1 MQTYQDRQRV
11 GQAPAAQPES
21 ESAYMPRSVSQD
33 GWSAPGPV
41 GASPLSASAVPA
53 SAAGPMQAS
62 KKERRARTAA
72 QQSARDIESQEQED
86 NRIYAAARGRFLQSE
101 AGRGFS
107 DEDVYNYFFNGN
119 SSLESRG
126 HFLQLQLPGLDSEA
140 EQDRMFAA
148 MASGI
153 GGRQEDTAG
162 IAGYFGQF
170 MDRVDNTDFSSLAA
184 SRDAD
189 VFAAQARHN
198 RTLQSLNYV
207 STVLGDEAMRGAIQ
221 RSRGMG
227 DEEFAQS
234 VQNQRNLSAAN
245 ADASYLASQTLNPS
259 EREMLEGSAFSM
271 DSIRARNAQRR
282 RRALSQ
288 WPGLS

>member
-1 MQTYQDRQRV
+1 MSQTYQARRRAQD
-11 GQAPAAQPES
+11 APAVRLES
-21 ESAYMPRSVSQD
+21 VPSRTPRY
-33 GWSAPGPV
+33 GGEGG
-41 GASPLSASAVPA
+41 GALAGRTDVTPLSASAVPA
-53 SAAGPMQAS
+53 SAAGPVQAS
-62 KKERRARTAA
+62 KKERRARRAA
-72 QQSARDIESQEQED
+72 RQSARDIESQEAED
-86 NRIYAAARGRFLQSE
+86 SRIYEAAQGRFLQSE

-107 DEDVYNYFFNGN
+107 VQDVNDYFFNGN
-119 SSLESRG
+119 AGLESRG
-126 HFLQLQLPGLDSEA
+126 HFLQLQLPGLSTSA
-140 EQDRMFAA
+140 QDRMFAA

-162 IAGYFGQF
+162 IAGYYGQF

-184 SRDAD
+184 RRDAD

-207 STVLGDEAMRGAIQ
+207 STILGDEAMRGAIQ

-245 ADASYLASQTLNPS
+245 MDATNLAAQTLNPS
-259 EREMLEGSAFSM
+259 EREMYDGSAFSM
-271 DSIRARNAQRR
+271 DSIRSRNAQRR

-288 WPGLS
+288 WPRLS